1 MICNL
6 TINHNS
12 CDVDVLIVLGANA
25 TFETLQGQEF
35 TFDVKTASVFRN
47 VLVIDIIVE
56 VAYGK
61 K

>member
-1 MICNL
+1 M
-6 TINHNS
+6 S
-12 CDVDVLIVLGANA
+12 SLIVLGANA

>member
-12 CDVDVLIVLGANA
+12 CDVDVLTVLGANA

-47 VLVIDIIVE
+47 VLVIDINVE
-56 VAYGK
+56 VDN
-61 K
+61 

>member
-1 MICNL
+1 MPL
-6 TINHNS
+6 LKHFR
-12 CDVDVLIVLGANA
+12 VK
-25 TFETLQGQEF
+25 EF

-47 VLVIDIIVE
+47 VLVIDINVE